1 MFIKRH
7 LIRLEY
13 LFYQENYIVIKKN
26 EEYLEIPKWKDICD
40 IPLSGK
46 KKMCQPVHTIN
57 CNISKNK

>member
-1 MFIKRH
+1 M
-7 LIRLEY
+7 IRLEH

-46 KKMCQPVHTIN
+46 KNMSN
-57 CNISKNK
+57 CTYHKLQYF